1 MSMPTPDPSLLPSVV
16 TTVSGLFTDNWDTF
30 VGAAIALIGIVVIP
44 VVVIR
49 GGLRLAIR
57 GLRRVFGAAS

>member
-1 MSMPTPDPSLLPSVV
+1 MGMPTPDPSLLPSVV
-16 TTVSGLFTDNWDTF
+16 TTTAGLFTSNWNTF
-30 VGAAIALIGIVVIP
+30 VTAAIALIGIIVIP

-57 GLRRVFGAAS
+57 GLRRVFGAAA